1 MKPFQI
7 GVCSWS
13 LRQPDL
19 PAALRAAADELGLN
33 LIQIGFFDE
42 AVMDPANDRSVLEA
56 VAQSGLTVSATC
68 VGFAGE
74 DYTTIDSIARTGGY
88 VPEAEFEHRLAKTLR
103 VRDLTAALG
112 APIMT
117 THIGFV
123 PRERRSPLYRTM
135 VDRLQRVT
143 NALAEKEII
152 LTMETGQ
159 EPAEHL
165 RQFIDDV
172 GWDTIRVNFDPANM
186 VLYGAGDPVEAVGI
200 LGERIAHVHAKDARF
215 SQQPG
220 KVWGQEVRL
229 GDGQANLPGMIAG
242 LRQVGYAGPLVIER
256 EAGQD
261 RIADIR
267 HGVAYLQS
275 LLR

>member
-1 MKPFQI
+1 MQPFQI

-19 PAALRAAADELGLN
+19 PAALRVTGQELGLK

-42 AVMDPANDRSVLEA
+42 AVMDPANDRAVLEA
-56 VAQSGLTVSATC
+56 VAHSGLTVSATC

-74 DYTTIDSIARTGGY
+74 DYATIDAIARTGGY
-88 VPEAEFEHRLAKTLR
+88 VPDADFDRRLAKTLR

-112 APIMT
+112 APMMT

-143 NALAEKEII
+143 DALAEKEIM

-159 EPAEHL
+159 EPATHL
-165 RQFIDDV
+165 RQFIHDV

-186 VLYGAGDPVEAVGI
+186 VLYGAGDPVEAIGI
-200 LGERIAHVHAKDARF
+200 LGDKIAHVHAKDARP
-215 SQQPG
+215 SDQPG

-229 GDGQANLPGMIAG
+229 GDGQADLPGVIAK

-261 RIADIR
+261 RVADVR
-267 HGVAYLQS
+267 HAVAYLQS
-275 LLR
+275 LL